1 MNLDNANLSDIT
13 TVTKPDYDRS
23 GLTCGIVHFG
33 VGGFHRAHEAM
44 YVDALLSSDPSSRD
58 WAICGVGVLPG
69 DMRMR
74 DALMPQDGLYT
85 LTLKHPDGA
94 VQTSVVG
101 SIAEYLFAPDG
112 IHRRR
117 NAYNFSPT
125 TGEFDLANPAIS
137 ADLRPGAVP
146 STTFGLVTE
155 ALNRRRAAGHPS
167 FTVMSCDNI
176 ESNGDIARKTFTAF
190 AQAKDP
196 ELAGWIEEHTAF
208 PNSMVDR
215 ITPATPTE
223 LGDEVLERTGITD
236 RWPVVAEPFTQW
248 VLEDSFSNG
257 RPRLESVGVQVVS
270 DVGPYEQMKL
280 RLLNASHQA
289 LCYFGYLMGYRLVHD
304 AAQDPLLRSL
314 LLGYMKD
321 EARHTLLPLPGVDV
335 DEYIETLIE
344 RFSNPAIAD
353 TIARLCQYSSDR
365 IPKWLLPVVRRQL
378 ETGGDVVLAA
388 AVVASW
394 TRYAEAVDEEG
405 APIEVVDP
413 LASSLITLAIRS
425 RNEPLAFVENRDLF
439 GDLADNNRFVR
450 PYLWTLE
457 SLREKGARE
466 TLTQLLAV
474 NEVSGRRRRD

>member
-1 MNLDNANLSDIT
+1 
-13 TVTKPDYDRS
+13 
-23 GLTCGIVHFG
+23 
-33 VGGFHRAHEAM
+33 
-44 YVDALLSSDPSSRD
+44 
-58 WAICGVGVLPG
+58 
-69 DMRMR
+69 
-74 DALMPQDGLYT
+74 
-85 LTLKHPDGA
+85 
-94 VQTSVVG
+94 
-101 SIAEYLFAPDG
+101 
-112 IHRRR
+112 
-117 NAYNFSPT
+117 
-125 TGEFDLANPAIS
+125 
-137 ADLRPGAVP
+137 
-146 STTFGLVTE
+146 
-155 ALNRRRAAGHPS
+155 
-167 FTVMSCDNI
+167 
-176 ESNGDIARKTFTAF
+176 
-190 AQAKDP
+190 
-196 ELAGWIEEHTAF
+196 
-208 PNSMVDR
+208 
-215 ITPATPTE
+215 
-223 LGDEVLERTGITD
+223 
-236 RWPVVAEPFTQW
+236 
-248 VLEDSFSNG
+248 
-257 RPRLESVGVQVVS
+257 
-270 DVGPYEQMKL
+270 MKL